1 MQCSRA
7 YLFLQ
12 NSLSQEIIRSY
23 TKAMLLHMIALIFAA
38 ASTSS
43 ATPLA
48 LQPHT
53 ISQLLGHSIYRKTN
67 LTTTNSGNGL
77 RASLPQCDSEL
88 GDHLNADSCRNALAK
103 IEHRPGSISFGA
115 RNTGNWD
122 VIVPARYLSGMC
134 S

>member
-1 MQCSRA
+1 MHCSRA
-7 YLFLQ
+7 YLPLQ
-12 NSLSQEIIRSY
+12 SSISQEIVRCH
-23 TKAMLLHMIALIFAA
+23 TKAMLLHVVALILAA
-38 ASTSS
+38 VSTSS

-53 ISQLLGHSIYRKTN
+53 ISQLLGHSIHRKTN
-67 LTTTNSGNGL
+67 LTTTNPGNGL

-88 GDHLNADSCRNALAK
+88 GDHLDADSCRNALAK
-103 IEHRPGSISFGA
+103 IEHRPGSITFGT